1 MLKAKTLKEPF
12 KYSVKYDINI
22 MRRMECIEKNHVE
35 LPELKKKNELK
46 SLQNELN
53 VLDTEGT
60 IIATIRNEALVSKI

>member
-35 LPELKKKNELK
+35 LPELKKKMSWK
-46 SLQNELN
+46 VYRMSLMY
-53 VLDTEGT
+53 
-60 IIATIRNEALVSKI
+60 